1 MMVENVMKVQVLCGN
16 HGAGVTNVAIV
27 ACVKV
32 EFCGVFVAKRDE
44 SG

>member
-1 MMVENVMKVQVLCGN
+1 MRGN
-16 HGAGVTNVAIV
+16 HGVGVANLAIV

-32 EFCGVFVAKRDE
+32 EFYGVFVAKRDE